1 MLGMQLRVLREK
13 LLLILTIKK
22 EGEDYLAREVLTEQ
36 VDLGLPSPVREATK
50 ICEILCLPDVCV
62 RRRSVKR
69 KSSTAPPDDT

>member
-1 MLGMQLRVLREK
+1 MQLGVLREK

-50 ICEILCLPDVCV
+50 ICEILCHPDVCV
-62 RRRSVKR
+62 RRRSR
-69 KSSTAPPDDT
+69 DR